1 MLKGTDIIGK
11 VVVTYDTGKKIE
23 RIRDLIFDQERN
35 QLLGFLVGEKGLF
48 RDAKVIPLK
57 EVQAIGLDAIV
68 VHSKESVV
76 GVHHIPVI
84 EEILHHNNVL
94 RGTKIL
100 TTAGLNL
107 GELVD
112 LFFDEHSGLVEGY
125 EVSGGVFADAYSGR
139 SFVPAPETLK
149 IGYDVAF
156 VPPETAQMMA
166 EQVGGIRGAVQA
178 TGDRWQDS
186 AETANRSLQAAAQTV
201 NEQLQSSV
209 ETMNRRLQEAS
220 HNTGEQLQSSAET
233 MNRRLQEASQ
243 NAGEQLQSSAE
254 TMNRRLQEASQNAGE
269 QLQAATDATGSKLQG
284 FNRDAAASLTNNL
297 VDPTEQKVY
306 VIGKHV
312 EQDVLTPDGSV
323 LLLQGQEVTLNDAEA
338 ADRMGILDQLYR
350 ATGGSLTANISRHL
364 QAATKSTSNRI
375 QSTAQSSVANLRRS
389 VDDLATHVAMLPRGA
404 AQGAIEQTR
413 GRRVLQTVRADDGL
427 IVAASGQIVHEPV
440 IDRARTYGKEAE
452 LLNAVGLTLA
462 TAVRSTASDTWLETK
477 VQLSERASVAQ
488 ENLNTFW
495 QSLQKQVEKL
505 RGHSV
510 QAIKNQRIEQ
520 ALGRP
525 VTRVIL
531 DAQDN
536 VILNVGE
543 LITHRAIRQAT
554 ESGVLNILLS
564 SVYTKEPE
572 ISLQELRASEHGMAA
587 LEYHGNGRSQPESQS
602 VSVN

>member
-1 MLKGTDIIGK
+1 MLKGSDIIGK

-35 QLLGFLVGEKGLF
+35 QLLGFLVGEKGIF

-68 VHSKESVV
+68 VHSKDSVV
-76 GVHHIPVI
+76 GAHDIPVI

-149 IGYDVAF
+149 IGCDVAF

-166 EQVGGIRGAVQA
+166 EQVGGIRGAVQV
-178 TGDRWQDS
+178 TGDMWQDS
-186 AETANRSLQAAAQTV
+186 AETANRRLQAAAQTV

-209 ETMNRRLQEAS
+209 ETA
-220 HNTGEQLQSSAET
+220 
-233 MNRRLQEASQ
+233 NRRLQEASQ
-243 NAGEQLQSSAE
+243 NV
-254 TMNRRLQEASQNAGE
+254 GE
-269 QLQAATDATGSKLQG
+269 QLQAANDATSSKVQG
-284 FNRDAAASLTNNL
+284 FNRDAAATLTNNL
-297 VDPTEQKVY
+297 VDPTEQKAY

-312 EQDVLTPDGSV
+312 ERDVLTQDGSI
-323 LLLQGQEVTLNDAEA
+323 LLSPGQEVTLDYAEA

-364 QAATKSTSNRI
+364 QAATKLTSNRI
-375 QSTAQSSVANLRRS
+375 QSTTQSSVANLRRS
-389 VDDLATHVAMLPRGA
+389 VDELATHVATLPRGA
-404 AQGAIEQTR
+404 AQGAVEQTR

-427 IVAASGQIVHEPV
+427 IIAASGQIVMEPV
-440 IDRARTYGKEAE
+440 IDRARIYGKEAQ
-452 LLNAVGLTLA
+452 LLTAVGLTLA
-462 TAVRSTASDTWLETK
+462 TAVRSTASDLWLDTK
-477 VQLSERASVAQ
+477 VQLSDQTSIAQ

-495 QSLQKQVEKL
+495 QSLQEQVEEL
-505 RGHSV
+505 RERSV
-510 QAIKNQRIEQ
+510 RAIRKQLIEQ

-531 DAQDN
+531 DTEDN

-543 LITHRAIRQAT
+543 LITNRAIQQAT
-554 ESGVLNILLS
+554 ENGVLNILLN
-564 SVYTKEPE
+564 SVYFKKPE
-572 ISLQELRASEHGMAA
+572 ISLQELRASERGTAA
-587 LEYHGNGRSQPESQS
+587 LEYHENGRVQSESQS

>member
-1 MLKGTDIIGK
+1 MLKGSDLIGK

-48 RDAKVIPLK
+48 RDAKVIPLQ

-76 GVHHIPVI
+76 EAHHSPAIA
-84 EEILHHNNVL
+84 EIVHHNNVL

-186 AETANRSLQAAAQTV
+186 AETANRRLQVAAQTV

-209 ETMNRRLQEAS
+209 ETVNRSLQ
-220 HNTGEQLQSSAET
+220 Q
-233 MNRRLQEASQ
+233 
-243 NAGEQLQSSAE
+243 
-254 TMNRRLQEASQNAGE
+254 ASQNAGE
-269 QLQAATDATGSKLQG
+269 QLQAATDATNSKLQG

-306 VIGKHV
+306 AIGKYV

-323 LLLQGQEVTLNDAEA
+323 LLLQGQEVTLDDAEA
-338 ADRMGILDQLYR
+338 ADRMGILSELYR
-350 ATGGSLTANISRHL
+350 ATGGSLTANISRNL
-364 QAATKSTSNRI
+364 QAAMESTSHRI
-375 QSTAQSSVANLRRS
+375 QSATQSNAANLRRS
-389 VDDLATHVAMLPRGA
+389 VDDLAAHVAMLPRGA
-404 AQGAIEQTR
+404 AQEAIEETR

-427 IVAASGQIVHEPV
+427 IIAASGQIVLEPV
-440 IDRARTYGKEAE
+440 LDRARTYGKEAQ

-477 VQLSERASVAQ
+477 VQLKDQASVAQ

-495 QSLQKQVEKL
+495 QSLQEQVEKL

-510 QAIKNQRIEQ
+510 RAIKNQRIEQ

-572 ISLQELRASEHGMAA
+572 IFGKELRASEHGMAA

>member
-1 MLKGTDIIGK
+1 MRKGSDVIGK

-23 RIRDLIFDQERN
+23 RVIDLIFDQERN
-35 QLLGFLVGEKGLF
+35 QLLGFLVEEKGLF

-57 EVQAIGLDAIV
+57 EVQAIGLDAMV

-76 GVHHIPVI
+76 EAHHSPAIAK
-84 EEILHHNNVL
+84 ILHHNNVL

-112 LFFDEHSGLVEGY
+112 LFFDEQSGLVEGY

-156 VPPETAQMMA
+156 VPSETAQMMA

-178 TGDRWQDS
+178 TEDMWQDS
-186 AETANRSLQAAAQTV
+186 AETANRRLQAAAQSM

-209 ETMNRRLQEAS
+209 ETVNRSLK
-220 HNTGEQLQSSAET
+220 
-233 MNRRLQEASQ
+233 EASQ
-243 NAGEQLQSSAE
+243 NAGEH
-254 TMNRRLQEASQNAGE
+254 
-269 QLQAATDATGSKLQG
+269 LQAANDATSSKLQN
-284 FNRDAAASLTNNL
+284 FNRDAAATLTNKL
-297 VDPTEQKVY
+297 VDPAEQKVY
-306 VIGKHV
+306 VIGKYV

-323 LLLQGQEVTLNDAEA
+323 LLSQGQKVTLAYAEA
-338 ADRMGILDQLYR
+338 ADRMGILSELYR
-350 ATGGSLTANISRHL
+350 ATAGSLTANISRHL
-364 QAATKSTSNRI
+364 QTAMESTTDQI
-375 QSTAQSSVANLRRS
+375 QGRAGNLRHSVDELTAQL
-389 VDDLATHVAMLPRGA
+389 AMLPRGA
-404 AQGAIEQTR
+404 AQGAIEQAR
-413 GRRVLQTVRADDGL
+413 GCRVLQTVRADDGL
-427 IVAASGQIVHEPV
+427 IIAASGQIVLEP
-440 IDRARTYGKEAE
+440 ILNRARTYGKEAE
-452 LLNAVGLTLA
+452 LLNAVGLTVA
-462 TAVRSTASDTWLETK
+462 TAVHKSASDTWLETK
-477 VQLSERASVAQ
+477 VQLRDGASVAQ
-488 ENLNTFW
+488 ENFNLFW
-495 QSLQKQVEKL
+495 QSLQNQVEEL
-505 RGHSV
+505 RGRSV
-510 QAIKNQRIEQ
+510 QAIRKQLIEQ

-543 LITHRAIRQAT
+543 LITHRAIHQAT
-554 ESGVLNILLS
+554 ESGVLNILLN
-564 SVYTKEPE
+564 SVYFKKPE

-587 LEYHGNGRSQPESQS
+587 LDYHENGRVPSESQP

>member
-220 HNTGEQLQSSAET
+220 HNT
-233 MNRRLQEASQ
+233 
-243 NAGEQLQSSAE
+243 GEQLQSSAE